1 MRRGEI
7 REGLEKEGGLR
18 GMDGG
23 GVRGTEEEEK
33 LVRRK

>member
-7 REGLEKEGGLR
+7 REGLEKEGGVR

-23 GVRGTEEEEK
+23 GVRGRGEGES
-33 LVRRK
+33 